1 MYLLSSNDLDI
12 RIDIDLYID
21 VDTYIYIHTHTH
33 SQNKPSCGQWV
44 KRRSSRC
51 PTGGGDS
58 EACWLLCLLS
68 LLSFLLYSSAPLRH
82 EPHSATNPEPG
93 TLNPRTTSPKTP
105 QIMLPV
111 VFSAIF
117 RCRNCA
123 GIFAA
128 VEGKGQGFCFKG
140 VARGCPL
147 MLLQSRG
154 FQISAT
160 SLFWPS
166 AFSGLVV
173 LASVARLATRSL
185 CFWSSGSQVLQSSGF
200 SDALVLCSCRS
211 SLVFWSSGPLVPWSS
226 GYDEPESQIGFYG
239 LCVSCSCCFVVF

>member
-93 TLNPRTTSPKTP
+93 TLNPRTTSPKP
-105 QIMLPV
+105 HRSCFRW
-111 VFSAIF
+111 FSL
-117 RCRNCA
+117 RSSDA
-123 GIFAA
+123 GIVRAFLLLLKERAKGFVLKAWRGA
-128 VEGKGQGFCFKG
+128 V
-140 VARGCPL
+140 L
-147 MLLQSRG
+147 
-154 FQISAT
+154 
-160 SLFWPS
+160 
-166 AFSGLVV
+166 
-173 LASVARLATRSL
+173 
-185 CFWSSGSQVLQSSGF
+185 
-200 SDALVLCSCRS
+200 
-211 SLVFWSSGPLVPWSS
+211 
-226 GYDEPESQIGFYG
+226 
-239 LCVSCSCCFVVF
+239 